1 MYEPNLSG
9 LGFSLKPPAWLRNLA
24 GAVVKGTTATIPTP
38 AGPVVVD
45 LGNPQSVA
53 AAKAAITGTKFS
65 TTMGNKPTSPAEQLN
80 ASIQE
85 NVPGGW
91 LTIAALVI
99 GGVFV
104 LPKLLRRR

>member
-1 MYEPNLSG
+1 MYEPNDSG
-9 LGFSLKPPAWLRNLA
+9 LGFSLKPPAWLRNIA
-24 GAVVKGTTATIPTP
+24 GAVIRGTTATVPTP

-65 TTMGNKPTSPAEQLN
+65 TTMGPKPASPAEQIN
-80 ASIQE
+80 ASVQE

-91 LTIAALVI
+91 LTIAALVV
-99 GGVFV
+99 GGVFI
-104 LPKLLRRR
+104 LPKLMRGR